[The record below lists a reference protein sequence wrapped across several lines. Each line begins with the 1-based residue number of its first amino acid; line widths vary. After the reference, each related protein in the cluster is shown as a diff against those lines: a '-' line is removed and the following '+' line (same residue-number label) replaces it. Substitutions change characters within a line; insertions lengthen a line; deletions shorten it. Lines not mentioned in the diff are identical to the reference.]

1 LVITAFAAL
10 LPTLALGQQ
19 SLPKPDDR
27 SFLIQL
33 GYTKLD
39 VPALNQ
45 TTCVAVF
52 PDGRF
57 HMEKSW
63 QTSTIEVSG
72 SQTFEDSLS
81 ENSLKSLLSLLA
93 AEDFKTL
100 TQLDEPGA
108 MAISHGQLIW
118 AMVPRLGVAQTFFLV
133 GLDGAAKQNPKPLP
147 KSVGP

>member
-72 SQTFEDSLS
+72 SQTFEDSPH
-81 ENSLKSLLSLLA
+81 
-93 AEDFKTL
+93 T
-100 TQLDEPGA
+100 T
-108 MAISHGQLIW
+108 
-118 AMVPRLGVAQTFFLV
+118 R
-133 GLDGAAKQNPKPLP
+133 
-147 KSVGP
+147 